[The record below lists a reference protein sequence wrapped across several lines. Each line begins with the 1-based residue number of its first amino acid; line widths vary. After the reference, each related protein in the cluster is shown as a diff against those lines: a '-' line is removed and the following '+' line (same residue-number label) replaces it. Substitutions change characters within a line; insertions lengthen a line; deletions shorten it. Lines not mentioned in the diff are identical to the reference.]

1 MYRDPIN
8 LSKLANEVAQ
18 ELQSREPERKVA
30 LKIAPGLEAVGDNRL
45 IRMALENLIGN
56 AWKFTSRRAQAEI
69 EFGVGTSNSGQAYFV
84 RDNGAGFDQAL
95 ASRLFGPF
103 QRLHAA
109 AEFPGSGIGL
119 ATVQRIIHRHGG
131 TVWAEGF
138 VDRGAT
144 VYFTLGHF
152 HS

>member
-1 MYRDPIN
+1 MYGEPIN

-69 EFGVGTSNSGQAYFV
+69 EFGVGTSNSCQAYFV
-84 RDNGAGFDQAL
+84 RDNGAGFDQAF

-109 AEFPGSGIGL
+109 AEFPG
-119 ATVQRIIHRHGG
+119 
-131 TVWAEGF
+131 WE
-138 VDRGAT
+138 
-144 VYFTLGHF
+144 
-152 HS
+152 